1 MDSTLTHINDLP
13 LPYSTLTRHQR
24 GLISS
29 LYHYCAGNDK
39 GKEGK
44 VWGYNSFVWADNGR
58 IRWKKVKIFGDYW
71 GGFNNRKGDEKKF
84 KRVKKKAETNVE
96 IKIELK
102 LVVRSCQCWS
112 SMEQVRWANE
122 ELKTLDKMTRKVLTM
137 NGAFHS
143 ERDVDRLYVSRE
155 DGGRAD

>member
-1 MDSTLTHINDLP
+1 MGEIGERRYKYLGIIAGELINE
-13 LPYSTLTRHQR
+13 
-24 GLISS
+24 
-29 LYHYCAGNDK
+29 
-39 GKEGK
+39 KEMK
-44 VWGYNSFVWADNGR
+44 
-58 IRWKKVKIFGDYW
+58 
-71 GGFNNRKGDEKKF
+71 KKF
-84 KRVKKKAETNVE
+84 KIVKKKAETNVE

-122 ELKTLDKMTRKVLTM
+122 EPKTFDKMTKKVLTI

-143 ERDVDRLYVSRE
+143 KRDVDRLYVSRE